1 MAAPLL
7 TFAAVRHTLRS
18 ADGFSLVDMIVVMVL
33 FATLSAMALPT
44 LRDFNGAIALGT
56 AQRQIASELQ
66 QARMKA
72 VTTNRVMRVRFNC
85 PAANQFRTVELIGTS
100 SIPVAQDTAT
110 NRCSDSVYPFPASD
124 LNPVTLPNQDG
135 PIRRIDPKVS
145 LGAVQ
150 TIEFRSSGM
159 AYSVNADGTSTLP
172 LAGTGVSLTVTKGSQ
187 TKTVTVNALGK
198 IQPQ

>member
-7 TFAAVRHTLRS
+7 TLAAVKHTHRS
-18 ADGFSLVDMIVVMVL
+18 DAGFTLVDMIVVMVL
-33 FATLSAMALPT
+33 LATISAMAVPL
-44 LRDFNGAIALGT
+44 LQDFNGAIALGS
-56 AQRQIASELQ
+56 AQRIVSSELQ

-85 PAANQFRTVELIGTS
+85 PVANQLRTVELIGTS
-100 SIPVAQDTAT
+100 SIPLAQDIAT

-135 PIRRIDPKVS
+135 PIRSINPKVS

-150 TIEFRSSGM
+150 TIEFRPTGM

-172 LAGTGVSLTVTKGSQ
+172 LDGNGVSLTVTKGSQ

-198 IQPQ
+198 IAAQ